1 MDVSGVLIKTE
12 FIVQSESEIF
22 EGVNQFNSFIIDA
35 CVVVDCMMWT
45 GVCDDHFFCLGNIYL
60 KIVLCAPLCEVG
72 YGVLVGCNRVIII
85 EECKYGCV
93 IRVCGDG

>member
-1 MDVSGVLIKTE
+1 MLIKTE

-45 GVCDDHFFCLGNIYL
+45 GVCDDHFFCLAIF
-60 KIVLCAPLCEVG
+60 I
-72 YGVLVGCNRVIII
+72 
-85 EECKYGCV
+85 
-93 IRVCGDG
+93 